1 MAALSGLFDTLA
13 RQGADMRVIDIGY
26 CKLNLLV
33 VIGRLRR

>member
-1 MAALSGLFDTLA
+1 MAARSGFFDMLA
-13 RQGADMRVIDIGY
+13 RQGANMRVIDIGY